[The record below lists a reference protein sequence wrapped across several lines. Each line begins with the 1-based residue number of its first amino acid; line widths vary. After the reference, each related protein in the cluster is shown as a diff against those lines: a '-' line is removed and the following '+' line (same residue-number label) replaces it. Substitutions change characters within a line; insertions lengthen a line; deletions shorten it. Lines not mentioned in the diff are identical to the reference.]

1 MRTGSETTHPIKA
14 NIVLIG
20 ALVANLGIA
29 VAKFVAA
36 AISGSSSMLTEG
48 IHSLV
53 DSGNQVLLL
62 YGQHRAKRPADA
74 LHPFGYGRE
83 LYFWAFV
90 VAILIFAVGAGV
102 SIYEGWRHFREPEPL
117 RDPLINYIVLGVAML
132 LEGTSW
138 AIGVREF
145 YHERQGASWWRAVRR
160 S

>member
-62 YGQHRAKRPADA
+62 Y
-74 LHPFGYGRE
+74 
-83 LYFWAFV
+83 
-90 VAILIFAVGAGV
+90 
-102 SIYEGWRHFREPEPL
+102 
-117 RDPLINYIVLGVAML
+117 
-132 LEGTSW
+132 
-138 AIGVREF
+138 
-145 YHERQGASWWRAVRR
+145 
-160 S
+160 